1 VYEKFKKMPANQEK
15 HLLQIIKG
23 AKKKSQGIFGLIF
36 FFIPSS
42 GS

>member
-23 AKKKSQGIFGLIF
+23 AKKKAKESLD
-36 FFIPSS
+36 
-42 GS
+42 